1 MLSAGLLKELEG
13 IAPVRRDEPLARH
26 TTFGIGGPAEAY
38 VVADSA
44 EALGRLLAACH
55 RDGVP
60 FFVLGSGSNIL
71 VGDGGIRGVTIEN
84 RAAAVEGPR
93 TNGQGALVR
102 AESGASF
109 AALA

>member
-71 VGDGGIRGVTIEN
+71 VGDG
-84 RAAAVEGPR
+84 
-93 TNGQGALVR
+93 
-102 AESGASF
+102 
-109 AALA
+109 